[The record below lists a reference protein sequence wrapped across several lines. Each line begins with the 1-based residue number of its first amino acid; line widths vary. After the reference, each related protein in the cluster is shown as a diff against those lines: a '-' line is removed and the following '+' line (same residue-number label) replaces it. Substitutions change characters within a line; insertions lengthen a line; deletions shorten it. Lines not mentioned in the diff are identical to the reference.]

1 MSKKIHLL
9 RLFPFLRTIF
19 LRIFPKI
26 LDFTNFSVVQGNVA
40 LLIEERNVYFRNS
53 LNQTESDIFH
63 LELID
68 LLENNYL
75 SDISLV
81 RIGPDSDGG
90 YFIPEVYVQ
99 NNNWVCI
106 GLGYNFEFEN
116 VLAKKKCFIYC
127 FDHTI
132 EGRPRLLDKS
142 IKYFPQGWGSLTES
156 EENNK
161 LLTLDG
167 MFHKINEKF
176 DNNTWCLKFDIEGN
190 EWKCIDQICNLD
202 YKPDVIVCEI
212 HGLLWGSEKYQT
224 PNIINKLKILLE
236 DYVICYLNGNNYSPY
251 FKNANYGIYNIIELT
266 LIRRNIIKSIAS
278 SKKNTSNNV
287 TKNNKMIEQMPFGR
301 FRNQ

>member
-1 MSKKIHLL
+1 MSKKFHLL
-9 RLFPFLRTIF
+9 RSFPFLRKIF

-53 LNQTESDIFH
+53 LNQTKSNSFH

-68 LLENNYL
+68 LLDNNYL

-90 YFIPEVYVQ
+90 YFIPEVYAQ

-116 VLAKKKCFIYC
+116 MLSAKNCFIYC

-156 EENNK
+156 EENNQ

-167 MFHKINEKF
+167 MFHTIKEKF
-176 DNNTWCLKFDIEGN
+176 NNNNNWCLKFDIEGN
-190 EWKCIDQICNLD
+190 EWKCVDQISNLE

-212 HGLLWGSEKYQT
+212 HGLLWGSEKYQA
-224 PNIINKLKILLE
+224 PNKINKLEKLLE
-236 DYVICYLNGNNYSPY
+236 DYVICFQQGNNYSPY
-251 FKNANYGIYNIIELT
+251 FKNSDYGIYNIVELT
-266 LIRRNIIKSIAS
+266 LIRRNIIESFAS
-278 SKKNTSNNV
+278 SKKNSLNNV

-301 FRNQ
+301 FNN